1 MSRQLPYVE
10 FVEKP
15 REEEKEKFVLTRR
28 SGQYIPFKIKEVQ
41 KLPTLKR
48 EEVIEEFNPAQ
59 RRRLFITP
67 TREEEVS
74 VNENYNVNYAPTF
87 IEAIKQRVKYVF
99 EPLFS
104 DSNYQEV
111 DAKVKYKPRIAYK
124 KKTVY
129 KPKDF
134 YKYLEDTDY
143 EPHVTQIA
151 VEDFAPRDKNFLTYN
166 PSVVQETY
174 PTFTYATFGLPD
186 TFIDQYAP
194 EESIKIKP
202 VTDFEIRARPRPLIV
217 SHAHLVLLDKLMKE
231 VFTNA

>member
-1 MSRQLPYVE
+1 MSGQLPYVE

-15 REEEKEKFVLTRR
+15 QQTEERKVVLVRR
-28 SGQYIPFKIKEVQ
+28 NGQYIPYKIKEVQ
-41 KLPTLKR
+41 KFPTLKR
-48 EEVIEEFNPAQ
+48 EEVIEESKPVQ

-67 TREEEVS
+67 TRGEEVS
-74 VNENYNVNYAPTF
+74 VNENYSVNYSPTF
-87 IEAIKQRVKYVF
+87 VEAIRQRVKYVF
-99 EPLFS
+99 APLFS
-104 DSNYQEV
+104 DSNYQEI
-111 DAKVKYKPRIAYK
+111 DTKVKYKLRVAYK

-134 YKYLEDTDY
+134 YKYLEDNDY

-151 VEDFAPRDKNFLTYN
+151 VEDFAPKDKNILSYN
-166 PSVVQETY
+166 PSVVQESY

-202 VTDFEIRARPRPLIV
+202 VTDFEIRAKPRPLIV
-217 SHAHLVLLDKLMKE
+217 SQAHLVLLDKLMKE
-231 VFTNA
+231 VFRNA

>member
-1 MSRQLPYVE
+1 M
-10 FVEKP
+10 
-15 REEEKEKFVLTRR
+15 
-28 SGQYIPFKIKEVQ
+28 
-41 KLPTLKR
+41 
-48 EEVIEEFNPAQ
+48 
-59 RRRLFITP
+59 
-67 TREEEVS
+67 
-74 VNENYNVNYAPTF
+74 
-87 IEAIKQRVKYVF
+87 
-99 EPLFS
+99 
-104 DSNYQEV
+104 
-111 DAKVKYKPRIAYK
+111 
-124 KKTVY
+124 Y

-134 YKYLEDTDY
+134 YKYLENNDY

-151 VEDFAPRDKNFLTYN
+151 VEDFAPKDKNILSYN
-166 PSVVQETY
+166 PSVVQESY